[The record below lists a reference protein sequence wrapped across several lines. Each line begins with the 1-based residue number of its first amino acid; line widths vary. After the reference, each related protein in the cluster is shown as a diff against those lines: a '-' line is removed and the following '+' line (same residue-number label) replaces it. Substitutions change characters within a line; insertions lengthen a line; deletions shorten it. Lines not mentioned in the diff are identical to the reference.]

1 MHRFPLTI
9 VPPIAYAFLALGG
22 SNMGC
27 ESEQIVSSEKLGA
40 PSDCEP
46 VATPS
51 QRTEK
56 AGPTPSGFRLPR
68 GRVEWIVRIG
78 ALRQGQPTGWGGH
91 LGRS

>member
-27 ESEQIVSSEKLGA
+27 ESAHIVGSEKLGA

-46 VATPS
+46 VAAPS

-56 AGPTPSGFRLPR
+56 AGPTP
-68 GRVEWIVRIG
+68 VRIQ
-78 ALRQGQPTGWGGH
+78 APKQSELDREDWGP
-91 LGRS
+91 